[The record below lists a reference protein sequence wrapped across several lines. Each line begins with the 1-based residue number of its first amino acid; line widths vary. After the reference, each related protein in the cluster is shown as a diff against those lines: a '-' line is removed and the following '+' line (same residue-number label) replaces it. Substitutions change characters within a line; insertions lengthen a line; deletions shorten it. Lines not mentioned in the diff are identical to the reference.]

1 MDAQPTVDEA
11 RQAAANLA
19 DRLRALG
26 DGSLLVV
33 TGAGISLASGIP
45 TFRGTDPDA
54 IWKHDVTELGTRR
67 YFERDPVGSWS
78 WYLSRFDAVL
88 ACRPN
93 PAHEALVRLERWHA
107 GQGGRFLLVTQNIDT
122 LHEQAGSQQITKV
135 HGSADRVRCSR
146 FGCVHAAPRGTL
158 PRQEIDVETFRA
170 EPSLEHVP
178 CCPECGEYLRPHV
191 LWFDEYYHE
200 HEDYQVARV
209 ERFGEDTDLTL
220 VVGTS
225 LAVGITDMILGMA
238 LRRGRPVYL
247 LDPTVRGQLPNVH
260 HISLKAEEALPEL
273 CAALGANQV

>member
-1 MDAQPTVDEA
+1 MDTQPTADEG
-11 RQAAANLA
+11 RRAAAKLA
-19 DRLRALG
+19 EQLRELG
-26 DGSLLVV
+26 EGSLLVV

-67 YFERDPVGSWS
+67 YFEQDPAASWN

-93 PAHEALVRLERWHA
+93 PAHEALVRLERWHLD
-107 GQGGRFLLVTQNIDT
+107 QGGRFLLVTQNIDT
-122 LHEQAGSQQITKV
+122 LHEQAGSQQIVKV
-135 HGSADRVRCSR
+135 HGSADQVRCSR
-146 FGCVHAAPRGTL
+146 HGCVNAAPRGTL
-158 PRQEIDVETFRA
+158 ARQEVDVETFRA

-178 CCPECGEYLRPHV
+178 CCPECGEHLRPHV

-209 ERFGEDTDLTL
+209 EGFGEDADVTIF
-220 VVGTS
+220 VGTS

-247 LDPTVRGQLPNVH
+247 LDPTVRGRLPNVH

-273 CAALGANQV
+273 CAALGAT